1 MSRPARALLLAALFL
16 VGCSGGEAADYDE
29 EFHDEFL
36 ERCEEAYGRP
46 EAPQVCGCWYDN
58 VEADVA
64 FDDLPSIDDLLGDD
78 FDAAPTR
85 LPGGEMDRPLQLLAE
100 CVRTVGQQP
109 LIGTAVPPP
118 TLPRPPTTTT
128 TTPTT
133 VPA

>member
-1 MSRPARALLLAALFL
+1 MSRPVRALLLAALFL
-16 VGCSGGEAADYDE
+16 VGCSGGEDADYDE

-36 ERCEEAYGRP
+36 QRCEEAYGRP

-64 FDDLPSIDDLLGDD
+64 FEDLPSIDDLLGDD
-78 FDAAPTR
+78 FATAPAR